1 MATVTCALRT
11 GSGGCLFAFSISF
24 FCFLRSS
31 GDDTTR
37 NRGPAAGKSM
47 ANGSALMNTYG
58 ERRLTL
64 TRGAGAWVWDD
75 TGRKYLDALSGIAV
89 CGLGHAH
96 PEVTRAIAEQAAA
109 LVHCSNLYNIP
120 AQQRLAAAL
129 CAKSGM
135 DKVFFGN
142 SGAEANEAAI
152 KIARLHGHARGIE
165 VPTIIVME
173 RAFHGRTLATLTAT
187 GNRKVQAGFEPLV
200 RGFVRAPFDD
210 LEALETIAGNNS
222 SIAAVLVEPIQ
233 GEGGIRIPAADY
245 LPRLRALCDR
255 HGWLLMFDEIQTG
268 SGRTGTLFHY
278 QQHDLLP
285 DVVTLAK
292 GLGNGMPI
300 GACLARG
307 AAAELLGP
315 GKHGSTFGGNPV
327 ACAAGL
333 ATLQALETGA
343 LYERARRLGE
353 QLVGEWRSALAG
365 CAAVRDIRGR
375 GLLQGIELNRPCGEL
390 VARAADR
397 GLLINVTADSVIRL
411 LPPLI
416 LTDAEAEQLV
426 ATLTSL
432 IREF

>member
-1 MATVTCALRT
+1 
-11 GSGGCLFAFSISF
+11 
-24 FCFLRSS
+24 
-31 GDDTTR
+31 
-37 NRGPAAGKSM
+37 M

-64 TRGAGAWVWDD
+64 TRGEGAWVWDA
-75 TGRKYLDALSGIAV
+75 TGKKYLDALSGIAV

-96 PEVTRAIAEQAAA
+96 PEISRAVAEQAAT

-120 AQQRLAAAL
+120 AQQQLAEAL
-129 CAKSGM
+129 CAASGM
-135 DKVFFGN
+135 DKAFFGN

-152 KIARLHGHARGIE
+152 KLARLHGHARGID
-165 VPTIIVME
+165 VPTVIVME

-200 RGFVRAPFDD
+200 RGFVRAPFGD
-210 LEALETIAGNNS
+210 LAALETIAGNNS
-222 SIAAVLVEPIQ
+222 DIAAVLVEPIQ

-245 LPRLRALCDR
+245 LAGLRTLCDR
-255 HGWLLMFDEIQTG
+255 HDWLLMLDEIQTG
-268 SGRTGTLFHY
+268 SGRTGSFCHY
-278 QQHDLLP
+278 QQRGLQP

-307 AAAELLGP
+307 KAAELLGP

-333 ATLQALETGA
+333 ATLRVLERDDLYRRAGSLGDHLVAELRAALD
-343 LYERARRLGE
+343 
-353 QLVGEWRSALAG
+353 G
-365 CAAVRDIRGR
+365 CGSVREIRGS
-375 GLLQGIELNRPCGEL
+375 GLMLGIELDRPCGEL
-390 VARAADR
+390 VQQAADR
-397 GLLINVTADSVIRL
+397 GLLINVTADSVVRL

-416 LTDAEAEQLV
+416 LDAAETTRLV
-426 ATLTSL
+426 ETLAPL
-432 IREF
+432 IRAF